1 MANPDAESMI
11 MRMSA
16 QVSLEPA
23 QTSHAS
29 NLKKL
34 REIAAGKKCE
44 RSKQAKTDTALLPG
58 TPSHPAHD
66 EESPPQ
72 TPQLSTTD
80 LPFGTPVSD
89 VIQSTR
95 NAR

>member
-16 QVSLEPA
+16 QVSLVPA

-34 REIAAGKKCE
+34 REIAAVKSANEAKKQRLTQRCSLAPRRIPRTT
-44 RSKQAKTDTALLPG
+44 RSRPRKRRSCQLQICRLELL
-58 TPSHPAHD
+58 
-66 EESPPQ
+66 
-72 TPQLSTTD
+72 
-80 LPFGTPVSD
+80 
-89 VIQSTR
+89 
-95 NAR
+95 